1 MQNGLMICYVCGK
14 SADDDPDNPFVAVH
28 RGHMD
33 DLHAKLR
40 ETKAKRDEARN
51 VAHELADAIDASYRM
66 RGVSSR
72 QWLLKAGAS
81 WLDATTPEKE

>member
-14 SADDDPDNPFVAVH
+14 SADDDPDNP
-28 RGHMD
+28 
-33 DLHAKLR
+33 L
-40 ETKAKRDEARN
+40 RDEARN